1 MLYTAGEAAKIL
13 GIPASTLRYYDKE
26 GLLPELER
34 SSGGMRMFRD
44 SDFASLRL
52 IQCLKKAGLPLKE
65 IRDFIR
71 LPNDGQK
78 TIDTR
83 LKILSHQKKLLRK
96 KMEELEDMMG
106 MVEYKIWYYETA
118 KRAGTTK
125 VPAGMKPSSLSIS
138 AMPMCISMRFREKKG
153 KISNPLSLLC
163 THPEIFQE
171 YKQKRNKML
180 TENQILFLFLLFR
193 PKNGPL

>member
-65 IRDFIR
+65 IR
-71 LPNDGQK
+71 L
-78 TIDTR
+78 
-83 LKILSHQKKLLRK
+83 H
-96 KMEELEDMMG
+96 
-106 MVEYKIWYYETA
+106 
-118 KRAGTTK
+118 
-125 VPAGMKPSSLSIS
+125 PSSQRW
-138 AMPMCISMRFREKKG
+138 PEDNRYPVE
-153 KISNPLSLLC
+153 NPLPSEE
-163 THPEIFQE
+163 TP
-171 YKQKRNKML
+171 QK
-180 TENQILFLFLLFR
+180 ENGR
-193 PKNGPL
+193 A

>member
-65 IRDFIR
+65 TELPVYLRDAYVH
-71 LPNDGQK
+71 LHAVPGK
-78 TIDTR
+78 G
-83 LKILSHQKKLLRK
+83 RK
-96 KMEELEDMMG
+96 DL
-106 MVEYKIWYYETA
+106 
-118 KRAGTTK
+118 
-125 VPAGMKPSSLSIS
+125 
-138 AMPMCISMRFREKKG
+138 
-153 KISNPLSLLC
+153 
-163 THPEIFQE
+163 
-171 YKQKRNKML
+171 
-180 TENQILFLFLLFR
+180 
-193 PKNGPL
+193 

>member
-26 GLLPELER
+26 GLL
-34 SSGGMRMFRD
+34 D

-78 TIDTR
+78 TIDTQ

-125 VPAGMKPSSLSIS
+125 VPAGMDETELPVYLRD
-138 AMPMCISMRFREKKG
+138 AYVHLHAVPG
-153 KISNPLSLLC
+153 KERKDL
-163 THPEIFQE
+163 
-171 YKQKRNKML
+171 
-180 TENQILFLFLLFR
+180 
-193 PKNGPL
+193 

>member
-106 MVEYKIWYYETA
+106 MVEYKI
-118 KRAGTTK
+118 
-125 VPAGMKPSSLSIS
+125 
-138 AMPMCISMRFREKKG
+138 
-153 KISNPLSLLC
+153 
-163 THPEIFQE
+163 
-171 YKQKRNKML
+171 
-180 TENQILFLFLLFR
+180 
-193 PKNGPL
+193 

>member
-83 LKILSHQKKLLRK
+83 LK
-96 KMEELEDMMG
+96 
-106 MVEYKIWYYETA
+106 
-118 KRAGTTK
+118 
-125 VPAGMKPSSLSIS
+125 PSSLSIS

-153 KISNPLSLLC
+153 KISNSLSLLC

>member
-125 VPAGMKPSSLSIS
+125 VPAGMDETELPVYLHD
-138 AMPMCISMRFREKKG
+138 AYVHLHAVPGKG
-153 KISNPLSLLC
+153 RKDL
-163 THPEIFQE
+163 
-171 YKQKRNKML
+171 
-180 TENQILFLFLLFR
+180 
-193 PKNGPL
+193 

>member
-83 LKILSHQKKLLRK
+83 LKILRK

-125 VPAGMKPSSLSIS
+125 VPAEMDETELPAYLRD
-138 AMPMCISMRFREKKG
+138 AYVHLHAVPG
-153 KISNPLSLLC
+153 KERKDL
-163 THPEIFQE
+163 
-171 YKQKRNKML
+171 
-180 TENQILFLFLLFR
+180 
-193 PKNGPL
+193 

>member
-118 KRAGTTK
+118 KRAETTK
-125 VPAGMKPSSLSIS
+125 VPAEMDETELPAYLRD
-138 AMPMCISMRFREKKG
+138 AYVHLHAVPG
-153 KISNPLSLLC
+153 KERKDL
-163 THPEIFQE
+163 
-171 YKQKRNKML
+171 
-180 TENQILFLFLLFR
+180 
-193 PKNGPL
+193 

>member
-125 VPAGMKPSSLSIS
+125 VPAEMDETELPCLSPRCLCASPCGSGKRKERSLIPFHYYVPIPKYFKSIN
-138 AMPMCISMRFREKKG
+138 KKETR
-153 KISNPLSLLC
+153 C
-163 THPEIFQE
+163 
-171 YKQKRNKML
+171 
-180 TENQILFLFLLFR
+180 
-193 PKNGPL
+193 